1 MIAFCSEFVRRL
13 PGSSAGTSFAIV
25 YIIMIL
31 TSEAFTDGGKIPD
44 QYTMYGDN
52 LIPPIHINEVPPEAR
67 SLVLIVDDP
76 DAPKGTFTHWV
87 LFNMDT
93 CTRDIDERHVP
104 ANAVPGTND
113 FGSTEYGGPKPP
125 SGEHRY
131 FFKAFALDSSLSL
144 PHGVKRTEV
153 EAAMKDH
160 VVAHATLMGKYA
172 H

>member
-1 MIAFCSEFVRRL
+1 
-13 PGSSAGTSFAIV
+13 
-25 YIIMIL
+25 MIL
-31 TSEAFTDGGKIPD
+31 TSDAFTDGGEIPD
-44 QYTMYGDN
+44 QYTMYGEN
-52 LIPPIHINEVPPEAR
+52 RIPPIHINEVPTEAR

-76 DAPKGTFTHWV
+76 DAPRGTFTHWV

-93 CTRDIDERHVP
+93 STQDIDDSHVP
-104 ANAVPGTND
+104 KNAITGTND

-144 PHGVKRTEV
+144 PPGVKRTEV